1 MVVYLVCRT
10 VPGTPKT
17 VRLSDRRLHLGVVP
31 SDGTMCRRHQIMLCV
46 VLFEGAHIKKV
57 SVKLPRAGF
66 CAFCAAF
73 DDRHATPADRRVGA
87 RARAGGRPGPH
98 SARARP
104 GAARCAARGS
114 LSARLSH
121 PRPTAR
127 ASARGG
133 AARPGETVRGGVPPS
148 LGGGGAHLPPRP
160 GRPSAALFFR
170 GRAARAV
177 DGDGANGGR
186 AAARRG
192 GAARGGGGARGGG
205 RGGRGGHEAA
215 AAALR
220 GHQAGEVRRHRE
232 QRARCDVCPAEEGA
246 ERAQAKN
253 PTPISSPRGEPCD
266 LPPSPLR
273 ARSAAT
279 RAGQSLVARA
289 TRQRARW
296 EGRQGRRNAPSV
308 LGR

>member
-1 MVVYLVCRT
+1 MIGMQHPLI
-10 VPGTPKT
+10 GAS
-17 VRLSDRRLHLGVVP
+17 VR
-31 SDGTMCRRHQIMLCV
+31 
-46 VLFEGAHIKKV
+46 
-57 SVKLPRAGF
+57 
-66 CAFCAAF
+66 
-73 DDRHATPADRRVGA
+73 A
-87 RARAGGRPGPH
+87 RARAGGRGH
-98 SARARP
+98 TARAPGAGRGTLRGARLSLRSPLAPPPARP
-104 GAARCAARGS
+104 RVGARGRGAARGDRPRG
-114 LSARLSH
+114 R
-121 PRPTAR
+121 
-127 ASARGG
+127 
-133 AARPGETVRGGVPPS
+133 PS
-148 LGGGGAHLPPRP
+148 LPRRRRRAPPPRP

-253 PTPISSPRGEPCD
+253 PTPFSSPRGEPCD
-266 LPPSPLR
+266 LPPYPLR